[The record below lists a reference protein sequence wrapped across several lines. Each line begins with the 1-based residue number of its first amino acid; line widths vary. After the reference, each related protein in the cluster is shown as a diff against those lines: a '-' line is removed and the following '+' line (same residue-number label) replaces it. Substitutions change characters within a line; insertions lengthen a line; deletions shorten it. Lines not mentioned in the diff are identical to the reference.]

1 MLARGARNGLAPG
14 TAKVHSDLVCL
25 LHFLWHIASRYAVGH
40 REDIVRMAL
49 YSIVVFS
56 LLAGHLCC
64 TSQADAST
72 PRGVRFGQ
80 QGDLSRVVFE
90 LQEDVPYRLE
100 AGSDPTLIR
109 IIFPTLKFTPKL
121 QVARAR
127 TGLIQE
133 VRWSTNASQVM
144 ADIVLKQPG
153 TVQHAARLHAPPRVV
168 VDITR
173 RSDGEVQKAR
183 EGAQGQGTVAAA
195 PRVTDEHP
203 REGAA
208 TSSPPPVA
216 GPPAPT
222 LSLPPVST
230 LTSTQLLE
238 RAEKQWAARQLEAAQ
253 RSYTTFLQRYPE
265 HPNNHL
271 IAARVADI
279 LRAQEHYRAALEAYV
294 VVVQGYPG
302 SEGAI
307 ISQIRMAELGTLLPD
322 LLPAGDEARYAA
334 YRHPLETLRRLT
346 SDYPLNPLA
355 DVARFKLAEI
365 LLQQQDIA
373 AALDLLQQLLRR
385 PLQDALR
392 RDVEQQ
398 LRQALGRQLDAY
410 QRQGAFFDVLRTFF
424 AYKPF
429 LPPTEAGHADLL
441 YPLVASYV
449 RLGLLDEAQ
458 SLLPTLLNAAATP
471 IQRAHIA
478 LAQATLFAQN
488 GGDEVVTAL
497 LSPLQQFTDPTM
509 RGQALLLLTE
519 SAWRTQRAADV
530 VRYAD
535 LGEAILTGPVE
546 RTKFFTIL
554 GQAYEAQGE
563 VNKAM
568 QAFRKCAEVPDAGER
583 AETCLSRAAVLHAV
597 QGQHEAALALYE
609 RVLQTFPHNYKE
621 GLLFRIAES
630 YRQQFNKAQMLA
642 AFTRLREH
650 TQDAFWQRVATEYL
664 EQAQWQERL
673 QERLAVFQNTLM
685 R

>member
-1 MLARGARNGLAPG
+1 
-14 TAKVHSDLVCL
+14 
-25 LHFLWHIASRYAVGH
+25 
-40 REDIVRMAL
+40 
-49 YSIVVFS
+49 
-56 LLAGHLCC
+56 
-64 TSQADAST
+64 
-72 PRGVRFGQ
+72 
-80 QGDLSRVVFE
+80 
-90 LQEDVPYRLE
+90 
-100 AGSDPTLIR
+100 
-109 IIFPTLKFTPKL
+109 
-121 QVARAR
+121 
-127 TGLIQE
+127 
-133 VRWSTNASQVM
+133 
-144 ADIVLKQPG
+144 
-153 TVQHAARLHAPPRVV
+153 
-168 VDITR
+168 
-173 RSDGEVQKAR
+173 
-183 EGAQGQGTVAAA
+183 
-195 PRVTDEHP
+195 
-203 REGAA
+203 
-208 TSSPPPVA
+208 
-216 GPPAPT
+216 
-222 LSLPPVST
+222 
-230 LTSTQLLE
+230 LTSAQLLE
-238 RAEKQWAARQLEAAQ
+238 QAEKQWAARQLEAAQ
-253 RSYTTFLQRYPE
+253 RSYTAFLQRYPE
-265 HPNNHL
+265 HSNNHL

-322 LLPAGDEARYAA
+322 LLPAGDEPRYAA
-334 YRHPLETLRRLT
+334 YRYPLETLRRLT
-346 SDYPLNPLA
+346 SDYPFNPLA
-355 DVARFKLAEI
+355 DVARFKLAEL
-365 LLQQQDIA
+365 LLQQQDLA

-398 LRQALGRQLDAY
+398 LRQALGRQLEAY

-424 AYKPF
+424 AYKPS
-429 LPPTEAGHADLL
+429 LPSTEAGHPDLL

-535 LGEAILTGPVE
+535 LGEALLTGPVE

-563 VNKAM
+563 ANKAL
-568 QAFRKCAEVPDAGER
+568 QAFRKCAAVLDAGER
-583 AETCLSRAAVLHAV
+583 AETCLSRAAVLHAA
-597 QGQHEAALALYE
+597 QGQHQSALALYE
-609 RVLQTFPHNYKE
+609 SVLQTFPHSYKE

-630 YRQQFNKAQMLA
+630 YRQQFDKARMLA

-650 TQDAFWQRVATEYL
+650 TQDAFWQKIATEYL

>member
-1 MLARGARNGLAPG
+1 
-14 TAKVHSDLVCL
+14 
-25 LHFLWHIASRYAVGH
+25 
-40 REDIVRMAL
+40 MAL
-49 YSIVVFS
+49 HSRVVF
-56 LLAGHLCC
+56 LLLVGHLCC

-72 PRGVRFGQ
+72 LRGVRFGQ

-109 IIFPTLKFTPKL
+109 IIFSSLRFTPKL

-133 VRWSTNASQVM
+133 VRWSTNGSQAI

-153 TVQHAARLHAPPRVV
+153 TVQQAERLHAPPRVV
-168 VDITR
+168 VDIAR
-173 RSDGEVQKAR
+173 RNDAEVQKES
-183 EGAQGQGTVAAA
+183 EGAKGQGTVAAA
-195 PRVTDEHP
+195 PRVADE
-203 REGAA
+203 RLQEGAA
-208 TSSPPPVA
+208 TSPPPA
-216 GPPAPT
+216 ASPT
-222 LSLPPVST
+222 AQTLPLPPVST

-238 RAEKQWAARQLEAAQ
+238 RAEKQWAARQFEAAQ
-253 RSYTTFLQRYPE
+253 RSYTAFLQRSPE
-265 HPNNHL
+265 HPSNHL

-307 ISQIRMAELGTLLPD
+307 ISQMRMAELGTLLPD
-322 LLPAGDEARYAA
+322 LLPAGDEPRYAA

-346 SDYPLNPLA
+346 SDYPFNPLA

-385 PLQDALR
+385 PLPDALR

-398 LRQALGRQLDAY
+398 MRQALGRQLDAY

-424 AYKPF
+424 AYKPS
-429 LPPTEAGHADLL
+429 LPPTEAGHPEIL

-449 RLGLLDEAQ
+449 QLGLLDEAQ
-458 SLLPTLLNAAATP
+458 SLLPSLLDAAATP
-471 IQRAHIA
+471 IQRAHIG
-478 LAQATLFAQN
+478 LAQATLFAHH
-488 GGDEVVTAL
+488 GRDEVVTAL

-519 SAWRTQRAADV
+519 SAWRAHRAADV

-535 LGEAILTGPVE
+535 LGEAILAGAVE
-546 RTKFFTIL
+546 RSKFFTIL

-563 VNKAM
+563 VNKAI
-568 QAFRKCAEVPDAGER
+568 QTFHKCAEVPEAGER
-583 AETCLSRAAVLHAV
+583 AETCLLRAAVLHAA
-597 QGQHEAALALYE
+597 QGQHEPALALYE
-609 RVLQTFPHNYKE
+609 LVLQTFPHSHKE
-621 GLLFRIAES
+621 GLLFRLAES
-630 YRQQFNKAQMLA
+630 HRQQSDKAQMLA
-642 AFTRLREH
+642 ALTRLREH
-650 TQDAFWQRVATEYL
+650 TQDAFWQKVATEYL
-664 EQAQWQERL
+664 EQAQWQERF
-673 QERLAVFQNTLM
+673 QEHLAVFQNTLM

>member
-1 MLARGARNGLAPG
+1 MA
-14 TAKVHSDLVCL
+14 
-25 LHFLWHIASRYAVGH
+25 LHF
-40 REDIVRMAL
+40 
-49 YSIVVFS
+49 IVVF
-56 LLAGHLCC
+56 LFLAGHLCC

-80 QGDLSRVVFE
+80 QGNFSRVVFE

-100 AGSDPTLIR
+100 ADSDPTLIR
-109 IIFPTLKFTPKL
+109 IIFPTLKVTPKL

-127 TGLIQE
+127 TGLIEE
-133 VRWSTNASQVM
+133 VRWSTDGSQVM

-153 TVQHAARLHAPPRVV
+153 TVQHTQRLHAPPRVV
-168 VDITR
+168 VDIAR
-173 RSDGEVQKAR
+173 RNDAEVQKESA
-183 EGAQGQGTVAAA
+183 GAKGQGTVAAA
-195 PRVTDEHP
+195 PQATDERP
-203 REGAA
+203 QEAAA
-208 TSSPPPVA
+208 TASPPPA
-216 GPPAPT
+216 ASPIAPT
-222 LSLPPVST
+222 LPLSPVST
-230 LTSTQLLE
+230 LTAAQLLE

-253 RSYTTFLQRYPE
+253 RSYTAFLQRYPE
-265 HPNNHL
+265 HPSNHL

-302 SEGAI
+302 SEGAL
-307 ISQIRMAELGTLLPD
+307 ISQIRMAELGTTFPN
-322 LLPAGDEARYAA
+322 LLPAGDEPRYAA

-346 SDYPLNPLA
+346 SDYPFNPLA
-355 DVARFKLAEI
+355 DVARFKLAEM

-424 AYKPF
+424 AYKPS
-429 LPPTEAGHADLL
+429 LPPTEAGHSDLL

-449 RLGLLDEAQ
+449 QLGLLDEAQ

-488 GGDEVVTAL
+488 GRDDVVTAL

-519 SAWRTQRAADV
+519 SAWRAQRADEV
-530 VRYAD
+530 VRYAN

-554 GQAYEAQGE
+554 GQAYETQGE

-568 QAFRKCAEVPDAGER
+568 QAFRKCAEVLDAGER
-583 AETCLSRAAVLHAV
+583 AETCLLRAAVLHAV
-597 QGQHEAALALYE
+597 QGQHEPALALYE
-609 RVLQTFPHNYKE
+609 RMLQTFPDSYKE

-630 YRQQFNKAQMLA
+630 HRQQFDKGQMLA

-650 TQDAFWQRVATEYL
+650 TQDALWQKVATEYL

-673 QERLAVFQNTLM
+673 QERLAVVQNTLM

>member
-1 MLARGARNGLAPG
+1 
-14 TAKVHSDLVCL
+14 
-25 LHFLWHIASRYAVGH
+25 
-40 REDIVRMAL
+40 
-49 YSIVVFS
+49 
-56 LLAGHLCC
+56 
-64 TSQADAST
+64 
-72 PRGVRFGQ
+72 
-80 QGDLSRVVFE
+80 
-90 LQEDVPYRLE
+90 
-100 AGSDPTLIR
+100 
-109 IIFPTLKFTPKL
+109 
-121 QVARAR
+121 
-127 TGLIQE
+127 
-133 VRWSTNASQVM
+133 
-144 ADIVLKQPG
+144 VL
-153 TVQHAARLHAPPRVV
+153 
-168 VDITR
+168 
-173 RSDGEVQKAR
+173 
-183 EGAQGQGTVAAA
+183 
-195 PRVTDEHP
+195 
-203 REGAA
+203 
-208 TSSPPPVA
+208 
-216 GPPAPT
+216 
-222 LSLPPVST
+222 T

-238 RAEKQWAARQLEAAQ
+238 QAEKQWAARQLEAAQ
-253 RSYTTFLQRYPE
+253 RSYTAFLQRYPE
-265 HPNNHL
+265 HPSNHL

-307 ISQIRMAELGTLLPD
+307 ISQIRMAELGTTLPD
-322 LLPAGDEARYAA
+322 LLPAGDERRYAA

-346 SDYPLNPLA
+346 SDYPFNPLA

-424 AYKPF
+424 AYTPS
-429 LPPTEAGHADLL
+429 LSPTEAGHADLL

-488 GGDEVVTAL
+488 GRDEVVTAL
-497 LSPLQQFTDPTM
+497 LNPLQQFTDPTM

-519 SAWRTQRAADV
+519 SAWRAQRTDEV

-535 LGEAILTGPVE
+535 LGEALLTGPVE
-546 RTKFFTIL
+546 RTRFFTIL
-554 GQAYEAQGE
+554 GRAYETQSE
-563 VNKAM
+563 VNKAL

-583 AETCLSRAAVLHAV
+583 AETCLLRAAVLHAA
-597 QGQHEAALALYE
+597 QGQHEPALALYE
-609 RVLQTFPHNYKE
+609 RVLHTFPQSYNE
-621 GLLFRIAES
+621 GLLFRVAES
-630 YRQQFNKAQMLA
+630 QRQQLDKTQMLA
-642 AFTRLREH
+642 TFARLREH
-650 TQDAFWQRVATEYL
+650 TQDAFWQKVATEYL

>member
-1 MLARGARNGLAPG
+1 
-14 TAKVHSDLVCL
+14 
-25 LHFLWHIASRYAVGH
+25 
-40 REDIVRMAL
+40 MAL
-49 YSIVVFS
+49 HSIVVF
-56 LLAGHLCC
+56 LLLVGHLCYTC
-64 TSQADAST
+64 QADANT
-72 PRGVRFGQ
+72 LRGLRFGQ

-90 LQEDVPYRLE
+90 LQEDGSYRLA

-109 IIFPTLKFTPKL
+109 IIFPTLRFTPKL
-121 QVARAR
+121 QIARAR

-133 VRWSTNASQVM
+133 VRWSTNGSEAM

-153 TVQHAARLHAPPRVV
+153 TVQHAARLQAPPRVV
-168 VDITR
+168 VDIAR
-173 RSDGEVQKAR
+173 RKDGVVQKES
-183 EGAQGQGTVAAA
+183 EGAKEQGTVAAA
-195 PRVTDEHP
+195 PRATDE
-203 REGAA
+203 RLQAVAA
-208 TSSPPPVA
+208 TPPPQA
-216 GPPAPT
+216 ARPT
-222 LSLPPVST
+222 AQTLPLPPVST

-238 RAEKQWAARQLEAAQ
+238 RAEKQWAAGQLDSAQ
-253 RSYTTFLQRYPE
+253 QSYTAFLQRYPE
-265 HPNNHL
+265 YPSNHL

-279 LRAQEHYRAALEAYV
+279 LRAQEHYRAALEAYA

-307 ISQIRMAELGTLLPD
+307 ISQVRMAELGTTLPD
-322 LLPAGDEARYAA
+322 LLPAGDEPRYAA

-346 SDYPLNPLA
+346 SDYPFTPLA

-385 PLQDALR
+385 PLPDTLR

-398 LRQALGRQLDAY
+398 LRQALGRQLEAY
-410 QRQGAFFDVLRTFF
+410 QRQGAFFDGLRTFF
-424 AYKPF
+424 AYKPS
-429 LPPTEAGHADLL
+429 LPPTEAGHPDLL
-441 YPLVASYV
+441 YPLVTSYV

-458 SLLPTLLNAAATP
+458 SLLPTLLAAAATP

-488 GGDEVVTAL
+488 GRDEVVIAL
-497 LSPLQQFTDPTM
+497 LHPLQQFTDPTM

-519 SAWRTQRAADV
+519 SAWRAQGADDV

-535 LGEAILTGPVE
+535 LGEAILTGAEE

-554 GQAYEAQGE
+554 GEAYEAQGE
-563 VNKAM
+563 VNEAM
-568 QAFRKCAEVPDAGER
+568 QAFRKCAEVPEAGER
-583 AETCLSRAAVLHAV
+583 AETCLLRAAVLQAA
-597 QGQHEAALALYE
+597 QGQHKPALALYE
-609 RVLQTFPHNYKE
+609 RMLQTFPDSYKE
-621 GLLFRIAES
+621 GVLFRIAES
-630 YRQQFNKAQMLA
+630 HRQQFDKAQMLA
-642 AFTRLREH
+642 TFTRLREQ
-650 TQDAFWQRVATEYL
+650 TQDAFWQKVATEYL

>member
-1 MLARGARNGLAPG
+1 
-14 TAKVHSDLVCL
+14 
-25 LHFLWHIASRYAVGH
+25 
-40 REDIVRMAL
+40 
-49 YSIVVFS
+49 
-56 LLAGHLCC
+56 
-64 TSQADAST
+64 
-72 PRGVRFGQ
+72 
-80 QGDLSRVVFE
+80 
-90 LQEDVPYRLE
+90 
-100 AGSDPTLIR
+100 
-109 IIFPTLKFTPKL
+109 
-121 QVARAR
+121 
-127 TGLIQE
+127 
-133 VRWSTNASQVM
+133 
-144 ADIVLKQPG
+144 
-153 TVQHAARLHAPPRVV
+153 
-168 VDITR
+168 
-173 RSDGEVQKAR
+173 
-183 EGAQGQGTVAAA
+183 
-195 PRVTDEHP
+195 
-203 REGAA
+203 
-208 TSSPPPVA
+208 
-216 GPPAPT
+216 
-222 LSLPPVST
+222 VST

-238 RAEKQWAARQLEAAQ
+238 RAEKQWAARQFEAAQ
-253 RSYTTFLQRYPE
+253 RSYTAFLQRSPE
-265 HPNNHL
+265 HPSNHL

-307 ISQIRMAELGTLLPD
+307 ISQMRMAELGTLLPD
-322 LLPAGDEARYAA
+322 LLPAGDEPRYAA

-346 SDYPLNPLA
+346 SDYPFNPLA

-385 PLQDALR
+385 PLPDALR

-398 LRQALGRQLDAY
+398 MRQALGRQLDAY

-424 AYKPF
+424 AYKPS
-429 LPPTEAGHADLL
+429 LPPTEAGHPEIL

-449 RLGLLDEAQ
+449 QLGLLDEAQ
-458 SLLPTLLNAAATP
+458 SLLPSLLDAAATP
-471 IQRAHIA
+471 IQRAHIG
-478 LAQATLFAQN
+478 LAQATLFAHN
-488 GGDEVVTAL
+488 GRDEVVTAL

-519 SAWRTQRAADV
+519 SAWRAQRAADV

-546 RTKFFTIL
+546 RTKFFTIV

-568 QAFRKCAEVPDAGER
+568 QAFRKCAEMPDAGER
-583 AETCLSRAAVLHAV
+583 AETCQLRAAVLHAV
-597 QGQHEAALALYE
+597 QGQHEPALVLYE
-609 RVLQTFPHNYKE
+609 RVLQTFPDSDKE

-630 YRQQFNKAQMLA
+630 HRHQFDKAQMLA

-650 TQDAFWQRVATEYL
+650 TQDAFWQKVATEYL

>member
-1 MLARGARNGLAPG
+1 
-14 TAKVHSDLVCL
+14 
-25 LHFLWHIASRYAVGH
+25 
-40 REDIVRMAL
+40 MAL
-49 YSIVVFS
+49 HSLVVF
-56 LLAGHLCC
+56 LVLVGHLCY
-64 TSQADAST
+64 TSRADAIT
-72 PRGVRFGQ
+72 LRGVRFGQ

-90 LQEDVPYRLE
+90 LQGDVSYRLE

-109 IIFPTLKFTPKL
+109 LIFPTLRFTPKL

-133 VRWSTNASQVM
+133 VRWSTNGSEAM

-153 TVQHAARLHAPPRVV
+153 TVQHAARLQAPPRVV
-168 VDITR
+168 VDIAR
-173 RSDGEVQKAR
+173 RNDGEVRKES
-183 EGAQGQGTVAAA
+183 EGAKAQGTVAAA
-195 PRVTDEHP
+195 PRATEERP
-203 REGAA
+203 QEGAA
-208 TSSPPPVA
+208 TSPPQAASPTA
-216 GPPAPT
+216 QT
-222 LSLPPVST
+222 LPLPPVST

-253 RSYTTFLQRYPE
+253 RSYTAFLQRYPE
-265 HPNNHL
+265 HPSNHL

-307 ISQIRMAELGTLLPD
+307 ISQLRMAELGTTLPD
-322 LLPAGDEARYAA
+322 LLPAGDEPRYAA

-346 SDYPLNPLA
+346 SDYPFNPLA

-365 LLQQQDIA
+365 LLQQQDIT

-385 PLQDALR
+385 SLPDALR

-398 LRQALGRQLDAY
+398 LRQALGRQLEAY

-424 AYKPF
+424 AYKPS
-429 LPPTEAGHADLL
+429 LPPTEAGHPDLL

-458 SLLPTLLNAAATP
+458 SLLPTLLAAATTP

-488 GGDEVVTAL
+488 GRDEVVTAL
-497 LSPLQQFTDPTM
+497 LHPLQQFTDPTM
-509 RGQALLLLTE
+509 RGQALLLLIE
-519 SAWRTQRAADV
+519 SAWRAQRADDV

-535 LGEAILTGPVE
+535 LGEAILTGAVE

-563 VNKAM
+563 VNKAIRT
-568 QAFRKCAEVPDAGER
+568 FHKCTEVPDAGEQ
-583 AETCLSRAAVLHAV
+583 AETCLLRVAMLHAA
-597 QGQHEAALALYE
+597 QGQHKPALALYE
-609 RVLQTFPHNYKE
+609 HILQTFPHSHKE

-630 YRQQFNKAQMLA
+630 HRQQFGKAQMLA

-650 TQDAFWQRVATEYL
+650 PQDAFWHKVATEYL
-664 EQAQWQERL
+664 EQAQWQERF

>member
-1 MLARGARNGLAPG
+1 M
-14 TAKVHSDLVCL
+14 V
-25 LHFLWHIASRYAVGH
+25 
-40 REDIVRMAL
+40 
-49 YSIVVFS
+49 
-56 LLAGHLCC
+56 GHLCY

-72 PRGVRFGQ
+72 LRGVRFGQ
-80 QGDLSRVVFE
+80 QGNLSRVVFE
-90 LQEDVPYRLE
+90 LQGDVSYRLE

-109 IIFPTLKFTPKL
+109 IIFPTLGFTPKL
-121 QVARAR
+121 QVARTR

-133 VRWSTNASQVM
+133 VRWSTNGSEAM

-153 TVQHAARLHAPPRVV
+153 TVQHATRLQAPPRVV
-168 VDITR
+168 VDIAR
-173 RSDGEVQKAR
+173 RNDGVVQKES
-183 EGAQGQGTVAAA
+183 EGAKAQGAVAAA
-195 PRVTDEHP
+195 PRATDE
-203 REGAA
+203 RLQEGAVTA
-208 TSSPPPVA
+208 PPQA
-216 GPPAPT
+216 ARPT
-222 LSLPPVST
+222 AQTLPLPPVST

-238 RAEKQWAARQLEAAQ
+238 QAEKQWAARQLEAAQ
-253 RSYTTFLQRYPE
+253 RSYTAFLQRHPE
-265 HPNNHL
+265 HSSNHL

-307 ISQIRMAELGTLLPD
+307 ISQLRLAELGTTLPD

-346 SDYPLNPLA
+346 SDYPFNPLA

-385 PLQDALR
+385 PLPDALR

-398 LRQALGRQLDAY
+398 LRQALGRQLEAY
-410 QRQGAFFDVLRTFF
+410 QRQDAFFDVLRTFF
-424 AYKPF
+424 AYKPS
-429 LPPTEAGHADLL
+429 LPPTEAGHPDLL

-458 SLLPTLLNAAATP
+458 SLLPTLLAAAATP

-488 GGDEVVTAL
+488 GRDDVVTAL
-497 LSPLQQFTDPTM
+497 LHPLQQFVDPTM
-509 RGQALLLLTE
+509 RGQALLLLIE
-519 SAWRTQRAADV
+519 SAWRAQRADDV

-535 LGEAILTGPVE
+535 LGEAILTGAVE

-554 GQAYEAQGE
+554 GEAYEAQGE
-563 VNKAM
+563 VNKAI
-568 QAFRKCAEVPDAGER
+568 QTFRKCTEVPDAGER
-583 AETCLSRAAVLHAV
+583 AETCLLRAAALHAA
-597 QGQHEAALALYE
+597 QGQHKPALALYE
-609 RVLQTFPHNYKE
+609 HVLQTFPHSHKE

-630 YRQQFNKAQMLA
+630 HRQQFDKAQMLA
-642 AFTRLREH
+642 AFMRLRESP
-650 TQDAFWQRVATEYL
+650 QDAFWHKVATEYL
-664 EQAQWQERL
+664 EQAQWQERF
-673 QERLAVFQNTLM
+673 QERLVVFQNTLM

>member
-1 MLARGARNGLAPG
+1 
-14 TAKVHSDLVCL
+14 
-25 LHFLWHIASRYAVGH
+25 
-40 REDIVRMAL
+40 MAL
-49 YSIVVFS
+49 HSIVVF
-56 LLAGHLCC
+56 LLLVGHLCY

-72 PRGVRFGQ
+72 LRGVRFGQ

-90 LQEDVPYRLE
+90 LQGDVSYRLE

-109 IIFPTLKFTPKL
+109 IIFPTVRFTPKL
-121 QVARAR
+121 QVARTR

-133 VRWSTNASQVM
+133 VRWSTNGSEAM

-153 TVQHAARLHAPPRVV
+153 TVQHAARLQAPPRVV
-168 VDITR
+168 VDIAR
-173 RSDGEVQKAR
+173 RNDREVQK
-183 EGAQGQGTVAAA
+183 ESGVKEQGTVAAA
-195 PRVTDEHP
+195 QRATDERP
-203 REGAA
+203 QEGAA
-208 TSSPPPVA
+208 TAPPQAASPTAQALP
-216 GPPAPT
+216 
-222 LSLPPVST
+222 LPPVST

-253 RSYTTFLQRYPE
+253 RSYTAFLQRYPE
-265 HPNNHL
+265 HPSNHL

-294 VVVQGYPG
+294 IVVQGYPG

-307 ISQIRMAELGTLLPD
+307 ISQLRMAELGTTLPD
-322 LLPAGDEARYAA
+322 LLPTGDEPRYAA

-346 SDYPLNPLA
+346 SDYPFNPLA

-385 PLQDALR
+385 PLPDALR

-398 LRQALGRQLDAY
+398 LRQALGRQLEAY

-424 AYKPF
+424 AYKPS
-429 LPPTEAGHADLL
+429 LPPTEAGQPDLL

-458 SLLPTLLNAAATP
+458 SLLPTLLAAAATP
-471 IQRAHIA
+471 LQRAHIA
-478 LAQATLFAQN
+478 LAQATLFAQH
-488 GGDEVVTAL
+488 GRDEVVTAL
-497 LSPLQQFTDPTM
+497 LHPLQQFTDPTM
-509 RGQALLLLTE
+509 RGQALLLLIE
-519 SAWRTQRAADV
+519 SAWRAQRADDV

-535 LGEAILTGPVE
+535 LGEAIPTGAVE
-546 RTKFFTIL
+546 RTKFFAIM
-554 GQAYEAQGE
+554 GEAYEAQGE

-583 AETCLSRAAVLHAV
+583 AETCLLRDAVLQAA
-597 QGQHEAALALYE
+597 QGQHKPALALYE
-609 RVLQTFPHNYKE
+609 RVLQTFPDSHKE
-621 GLLFRIAES
+621 GFLFRIAES
-630 YRQQFNKAQMLA
+630 HRQQFDKAQMLA
-642 AFTRLREH
+642 TFTRLREH
-650 TQDAFWQRVATEYL
+650 TQDAFWHKVAAEYL
-664 EQAQWQERL
+664 EQAQWQERF

>member
-1 MLARGARNGLAPG
+1 
-14 TAKVHSDLVCL
+14 
-25 LHFLWHIASRYAVGH
+25 
-40 REDIVRMAL
+40 MAL
-49 YSIVVFS
+49 HS
-56 LLAGHLCC
+56 LVMFLLLVGHLCC

-72 PRGVRFGQ
+72 LRGVRFGQ

-100 AGSDPTLIR
+100 ADSDPALIR
-109 IIFPTLKFTPKL
+109 IIFPTLKVTPKL

-133 VRWSTNASQVM
+133 VRWSTDASQAI

-168 VDITR
+168 VDIAR
-173 RSDGEVQKAR
+173 RNDAEGRKES
-183 EGAQGQGTVAAA
+183 EGAKGQSTVTAA
-195 PRVTDEHP
+195 PRATDERP
-203 REGAA
+203 QEGAA
-208 TSSPPPVA
+208 TASPPPAVS
-216 GPPAPT
+216 PT
-222 LSLPPVST
+222 VQTLPLPPVST
-230 LTSTQLLE
+230 LTATQLLE
-238 RAEKQWAARQLEAAQ
+238 RAEKQWTARQLEAAQ
-253 RSYTTFLQRYPE
+253 RSYTAFLQRYPE
-265 HPNNHL
+265 HPSNHL

-294 VVVQGYPG
+294 IVVQGYPG
-302 SEGAI
+302 SEGAL
-307 ISQIRMAELGTLLPD
+307 ISQIRMAELGSLLPD
-322 LLPAGDEARYAA
+322 LLPAGDEPRYAA

-346 SDYPLNPLA
+346 SDYPFTPLA
-355 DVARFKLAEI
+355 DVARSKLAEI
-365 LLQQQDIA
+365 LLQQQDLA

-398 LRQALGRQLDAY
+398 LRQALGRQLNIY
-410 QRQGAFFDVLRTFF
+410 QRQDAFFDVLRTFF
-424 AYKPF
+424 AYKPG

-441 YPLVASYV
+441 YPLVTSYV

-458 SLLPTLLNAAATP
+458 SLLPTLLKAAATP

-478 LAQATLFAQN
+478 LAQATLFAQH
-488 GGDEVVTAL
+488 GRDEVVTAL

-519 SAWRTQRAADV
+519 SAWHAQRADEV

-535 LGEAILTGPVE
+535 LGEAILTGAVE

-563 VNKAM
+563 VNKAL
-568 QAFRKCAEVPDAGER
+568 QAFHKCAEVPDAGER
-583 AETCLSRAAVLHAV
+583 AETCLLRAAVLHAV
-597 QGQHEAALALYE
+597 QGQHEPALALYE
-609 RVLQTFPHNYKE
+609 RMLQTFPNSYKE

-630 YRQQFNKAQMLA
+630 HRQLSDKAQMLA
-642 AFTRLREH
+642 VFTHLREQ
-650 TQDAFWQRVATEYL
+650 TQDAFWQKVATEYL

-673 QERLAVFQNTLM
+673 QERLAVVQNTLM

>member
-1 MLARGARNGLAPG
+1 
-14 TAKVHSDLVCL
+14 
-25 LHFLWHIASRYAVGH
+25 
-40 REDIVRMAL
+40 MAL
-49 YSIVVFS
+49 HSRIVFI
-56 LLAGHLCC
+56 LLVGHLCC

-72 PRGVRFGQ
+72 LRGVRFGQ

-109 IIFPTLKFTPKL
+109 IIFSSLRFTPKL

-133 VRWSTNASQVM
+133 VRWSTNGSEAI

-153 TVQHAARLHAPPRVV
+153 TVQQAARLHAPPRVV
-168 VDITR
+168 VDIAR
-173 RSDGEVQKAR
+173 RNDAEVHKES
-183 EGAQGQGTVAAA
+183 EGAKGQGTVAAA

-203 REGAA
+203 QEGAA
-208 TSSPPPVA
+208 TSPPQAASPT
-216 GPPAPT
+216 APT
-222 LSLPPVST
+222 LPLPPVST

-238 RAEKQWAARQLEAAQ
+238 RAETQWAARQFEAAQ
-253 RSYTTFLQRYPE
+253 RSYTAFLQRSPE
-265 HPNNHL
+265 HPSNHL

-307 ISQIRMAELGTLLPD
+307 ISQIRMAELGTILPD
-322 LLPAGDEARYAA
+322 LLPAGDEPRYAA

-346 SDYPLNPLA
+346 SDYPFNPLA

-424 AYKPF
+424 AYKPS
-429 LPPTEAGHADLL
+429 LPPTEAGHPEIL

-449 RLGLLDEAQ
+449 QLGLLDEAQ
-458 SLLPTLLNAAATP
+458 SLLPSLLDAAATP
-471 IQRAHIA
+471 IQRAHIG
-478 LAQATLFAQN
+478 LAQATLFAHN
-488 GGDEVVTAL
+488 GRDEVVTAL

-519 SAWRTQRAADV
+519 SAWRAQRADDV

-535 LGEAILTGPVE
+535 LGEAILAGAVE
-546 RTKFFTIL
+546 RSKFFTIL

-563 VNKAM
+563 VNKAI
-568 QAFRKCAEVPDAGER
+568 QTFHKCAEVPDAGER
-583 AETCLSRAAVLHAV
+583 AETCLLRAAVLHAA
-597 QGQHEAALALYE
+597 QGQHEPALALYE
-609 RVLQTFPHNYKE
+609 HVLQTFPHSHKE

-630 YRQQFNKAQMLA
+630 HRQQFDKAQMLA
-642 AFTRLREH
+642 ALTRLREH
-650 TQDAFWQRVATEYL
+650 TQDAFWQKVVTEYL
-664 EQAQWQERL
+664 EQAQWQERF

>member
-1 MLARGARNGLAPG
+1 
-14 TAKVHSDLVCL
+14 
-25 LHFLWHIASRYAVGH
+25 
-40 REDIVRMAL
+40 
-49 YSIVVFS
+49 
-56 LLAGHLCC
+56 
-64 TSQADAST
+64 
-72 PRGVRFGQ
+72 
-80 QGDLSRVVFE
+80 
-90 LQEDVPYRLE
+90 
-100 AGSDPTLIR
+100 
-109 IIFPTLKFTPKL
+109 
-121 QVARAR
+121 
-127 TGLIQE
+127 
-133 VRWSTNASQVM
+133 
-144 ADIVLKQPG
+144 
-153 TVQHAARLHAPPRVV
+153 
-168 VDITR
+168 
-173 RSDGEVQKAR
+173 
-183 EGAQGQGTVAAA
+183 
-195 PRVTDEHP
+195 
-203 REGAA
+203 
-208 TSSPPPVA
+208 
-216 GPPAPT
+216 
-222 LSLPPVST
+222 
-230 LTSTQLLE
+230 
-238 RAEKQWAARQLEAAQ
+238 
-253 RSYTTFLQRYPE
+253 
-265 HPNNHL
+265 
-271 IAARVADI
+271 
-279 LRAQEHYRAALEAYV
+279 LEAYV

-302 SEGAI
+302 SEGAL
-307 ISQIRMAELGTLLPD
+307 ISQIRMAELGTTFPD
-322 LLPAGDEARYAA
+322 LLPAGDEPRYAA

-346 SDYPLNPLA
+346 SDYPFNPLA
-355 DVARFKLAEI
+355 DVARFKLAEM

-398 LRQALGRQLDAY
+398 LRQALGRQLDTY

-424 AYKPF
+424 AYKPS
-429 LPPTEAGHADLL
+429 LPPTEAGHPDLL
-441 YPLVASYV
+441 YPLVASYI

-478 LAQATLFAQN
+478 LAQATLFAQQ
-488 GGDEVVTAL
+488 GGDEVVTVL